1 MIQLVLLS
9 LGKMLL
15 ATAPS
20 PAGFNRA
27 ACPSASGSRGYWAF
41 EGGGSKG
48 LQEQKRA
55 PKVGSS
61 GKAVGCA

>member
-27 ACPSASGSRGYWAF
+27 ACPSASGGRGYWAF
-41 EGGGSKG
+41 EGGG
-48 LQEQKRA
+48 E
-55 PKVGSS
+55 
-61 GKAVGCA
+61 